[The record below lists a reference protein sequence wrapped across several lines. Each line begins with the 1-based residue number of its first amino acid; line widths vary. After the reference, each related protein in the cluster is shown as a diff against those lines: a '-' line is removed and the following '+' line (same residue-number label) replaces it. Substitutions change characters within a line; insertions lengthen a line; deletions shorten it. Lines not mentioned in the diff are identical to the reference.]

1 MTVITFIMSAFE
13 VGNRTKIGGSLVC
26 SRQSGEGWP
35 QGWLT
40 QTKSFCMGLVSQL
53 DEKQVAAKMIGSQSE
68 MKKVNP
74 LGLEMEMCL
83 ASPGNISEEVGR

>member
-1 MTVITFIMSAFE
+1 
-13 VGNRTKIGGSLVC
+13 
-26 SRQSGEGWP
+26 
-35 QGWLT
+35 
-40 QTKSFCMGLVSQL
+40 
-53 DEKQVAAKMIGSQSE
+53 MIGSQSE